1 MDGHRYI
8 ASPNLSDTLL
18 DRERSRRW
26 LAKKIGISST
36 LMTYVISG
44 ERTIGA
50 EKATLAAAVLGKPVD
65 FLFVSTD
72 MINSDIDMEVA
83 VA

>member
-1 MDGHRYI
+1 MDGQRYV
-8 ASPNLSDTLL
+8 ASPKLTDTLI

-26 LAKKIGISST
+26 LAKKIGVSPT

-50 EKATLAAAVLGKPVD
+50 EKAALAAAVLGKPIAY
-65 FLFVSTD
+65 LFVSTQQD
-72 MINSDIDMEVA
+72 EMSITQEA
-83 VA
+83 AA